1 MIGKY
6 ARRAMVM
13 ALAAF
18 MIIPVFGAENLQR
31 TYTSR
36 DWEYQLT
43 DMLAREAGV
52 VGTPGISPF
61 PASGL
66 LMVLER
72 INPSSLSL
80 ESREDLARLKA
91 HLSGD
96 NEAVIFEY
104 GSMKVEADAAVNLR
118 ADIADYSQFDWS
130 NQWVDG
136 RGEYAADRHNETIVP
151 FRYQTPFLSVLM
163 RVYFG
168 SWFQLE
174 GGIAVS
180 NNNHHLYESSLGWV
194 INKYNGELLT
204 LGMPDQFPSSLQFDF
219 PWRAGLSVGNDYF
232 SFILGRYPHS
242 FGSGVTGNLI
252 IGDNF
257 TYQEIAQL
265 TFMNNYFTYGLSVTN
280 FDQQIPAS
288 MEGLGDSAYPSD
300 TSFSQREFSG
310 DQQYRIVHRF
320 DVNILDK
327 LRLTFDLATLY
338 NTDNG
343 FDLRFFYP
351 FFIHHNLSNYTNEPL
366 MSYYD
371 EANNIM
377 GFSVEGALPLGLSA
391 SFSFVLDQASTYT
404 EKKDTVPSAYG
415 MLANIKHTARI
426 PSGRFNSY
434 LEFVLTNPYIYLNGK
449 YYDEN
454 GEKRYEYNLD
464 YIVGY
469 YSMNLSDV
477 GYSGYISGPDSIVFS
492 LGTEFIADAGYKVG
506 GSLTY
511 RMRGE
516 NGYRIASMRMADGDH
531 NHTYIDMSNAIF
543 REGDNARVPSGDWNK
558 VEHMIKAAAYG
569 SYTFDVP
576 NIEVYAGVAFHLY
589 YNYGGS
595 SDQDGV
601 FRPQAMIGVKWTG
614 LDNSWW
620 RK

>member
-1 MIGKY
+1 
-6 ARRAMVM
+6 MVKR
-13 ALAAF
+13 
-18 MIIPVFGAENLQR
+18 IICVVLCVLFLVSTLGAVNLQR

-66 LMVLER
+66 LIVLER
-72 INPSSLSL
+72 IDPLSLSS
-80 ESREDLARLKA
+80 ESREDLEALKA
-91 HLSGD
+91 VLSGD
-96 NEAVIFEY
+96 NEAVVFES
-104 GSMKVEADAAVNLR
+104 GSMAVEADAAVNFR

-130 NQWVDG
+130 NQWTDG
-136 RGEYAADRHNETIVP
+136 RGEYVQDRHNETIVP

-219 PWRAGLSVGNDYF
+219 PWRAGISAGNEYF
-232 SFILGRYPHS
+232 NFIIGRYPHS
-242 FGSGVTGNLI
+242 YGSGVTGNLI

-265 TFMNNYFTYGLSVTN
+265 TFMNNYFMYGLSVTN

-288 MEGLGDSAYPSD
+288 MEGLSNALATD

-320 DVNILDK
+320 DVNVLD
-327 LRLTFDLATLY
+327 RVRFTFDLSTLY

-351 FFIHHNLSNYTNEPL
+351 FFIHHNLSNYTNEPG

-377 GFSVEGALPLGLSA
+377 GFSIEGALPFGLSA

-404 EKKDTVPSAYG
+404 EKQNTVPSAYG

-434 LEFVLTNPYIYLNGK
+434 LEFVLTNPYLYLNGK
-449 YYDEN
+449 YYDGEN
-454 GEKRYEYNLD
+454 PVYEYNLD

-477 GYSGYISGPDSIVFS
+477 GYSGYISGPDSIVLS

-506 GSLTY
+506 GSLSY
-511 RMRGE
+511 RLRGE
-516 NGYRIASMRMADGDH
+516 NGYRVASAKMADGDH
-531 NHTYIDMSNAIF
+531 NHTYIDMSHAVFN
-543 REGDNARVPSGDWNK
+543 EGDSARVPSGDWNK
-558 VEHMIKAAAYG
+558 VEHMIKAAVFA
-569 SYTFDVP
+569 SYTFDVT
-576 NIEVYAGVAFHLY
+576 NIEVYAGAAFHLY
-589 YNYGGS
+589 YNYDGNPEA
-595 SDQDGV
+595 DGV
-601 FRPQAMIGVKWTG
+601 FKPQAMIGVKWTG

-620 RK
+620 GK

>member
-1 MIGKY
+1 
-6 ARRAMVM
+6 MVKR
-13 ALAAF
+13 
-18 MIIPVFGAENLQR
+18 IICVVLCVLFLVSTLGAVNLQR

-66 LMVLER
+66 LIVLER
-72 INPSSLSL
+72 IDPLSLSS
-80 ESREDLARLKA
+80 ESREDLEALKA
-91 HLSGD
+91 VLSGD
-96 NEAVIFEY
+96 NEAVVFES
-104 GSMKVEADAAVNLR
+104 GSMAVEADAAVNFR

-130 NQWVDG
+130 NQWTDG
-136 RGEYAADRHNETIVP
+136 RGEYVQDRHNETIVP

-204 LGMPDQFPSSLQFDF
+204 LGMPDQFPASLQFDF
-219 PWRAGLSVGNDYF
+219 PWRAGISAGNEYF
-232 SFILGRYPHS
+232 NFIIGRYPHS
-242 FGSGVTGNLI
+242 YGSGVTGNLI

-265 TFMNNYFTYGLSVTN
+265 TFMNNYFMYGLSVTN

-288 MEGLGDSAYPSD
+288 MEGLSNALATD

-320 DVNILDK
+320 DVNVLD
-327 LRLTFDLATLY
+327 RVRFTFDLSTLY

-351 FFIHHNLSNYTNEPL
+351 FFIHHNLSNYTNEPG

-377 GFSVEGALPLGLSA
+377 GFSIEGALPFGLSA

-404 EKKDTVPSAYG
+404 EKQNTVPSAYG

-434 LEFVLTNPYIYLNGK
+434 LEFVLTNPYLYLNGK
-449 YYDEN
+449 YYDGEN
-454 GEKRYEYNLD
+454 PVYEYNLD

-477 GYSGYISGPDSIVFS
+477 GYSGYISGPDSIVLS

-506 GSLTY
+506 GSLSY
-511 RMRGE
+511 RLRGE
-516 NGYRIASMRMADGDH
+516 NGYRVASAKMADGDH
-531 NHTYIDMSNAIF
+531 NHTYIDMSHAVFN
-543 REGDNARVPSGDWNK
+543 EGDSARVPSGDWNK
-558 VEHMIKAAAYG
+558 VEHMIKAAVFA
-569 SYTFDVP
+569 SYTFDVT
-576 NIEVYAGVAFHLY
+576 NIEVYAGAAFHLY
-589 YNYGGS
+589 YNYDGNPEA
-595 SDQDGV
+595 DGV
-601 FRPQAMIGVKWTG
+601 FKPQAMIGVKWTG

-620 RK
+620 GK

>member
-1 MIGKY
+1 
-6 ARRAMVM
+6 MVKR
-13 ALAAF
+13 
-18 MIIPVFGAENLQR
+18 IICVVLCVLFLVSTLGAVNLQR

-66 LMVLER
+66 LIVLER
-72 INPSSLSL
+72 IDPLSLSS
-80 ESREDLARLKA
+80 ESREDLEALKA
-91 HLSGD
+91 VLSGD
-96 NEAVIFEY
+96 NEAVVFES
-104 GSMKVEADAAVNLR
+104 GSMAVEADAAVNFR

-130 NQWVDG
+130 NQWTDG
-136 RGEYAADRHNETIVP
+136 RGEYVQDRHNETIVP

-204 LGMPDQFPSSLQFDF
+204 LGMPDQFPASLQFDF
-219 PWRAGLSVGNDYF
+219 PWRAGISAGNEYF
-232 SFILGRYPHS
+232 NFIIGRYPHS
-242 FGSGVTGNLI
+242 YGSGVTGNLI

-265 TFMNNYFTYGLSVTN
+265 TFMNNYFMYGLSVTN

-288 MEGLGDSAYPSD
+288 MEGLSNALATD

-320 DVNILDK
+320 DVNVLD
-327 LRLTFDLATLY
+327 RVRFTFDLSTLY

-351 FFIHHNLSNYTNEPL
+351 FFIHHNLSNYTNEPG

-377 GFSVEGALPLGLSA
+377 GFSIEGALPFGLSA

-404 EKKDTVPSAYG
+404 EKQNTVPSAYG

-434 LEFVLTNPYIYLNGK
+434 LEFVLTNPYLYLNGK
-449 YYDEN
+449 YYDGEN
-454 GEKRYEYNLD
+454 PVYEYNLD

-477 GYSGYISGPDSIVFS
+477 GYSGYISGPDSIVLS

-506 GSLTY
+506 GSLSY
-511 RMRGE
+511 RLRGE
-516 NGYRIASMRMADGDH
+516 NGYRIASAKMADGDH
-531 NHTYIDMSNAIF
+531 NHTYIDMSHAVFN
-543 REGDNARVPSGDWNK
+543 EGDSARVPSGDWNK
-558 VEHMIKAAAYG
+558 VEHMIKAAVFA
-569 SYTFDVP
+569 SYTFDVT
-576 NIEVYAGVAFHLY
+576 NIEVYAGAAFHLY
-589 YNYGGS
+589 YNYDGNPEA
-595 SDQDGV
+595 DGV
-601 FRPQAMIGVKWTG
+601 FKPQAMIGVKWTG

-620 RK
+620 GK

>member
-1 MIGKY
+1 
-6 ARRAMVM
+6 MVKR
-13 ALAAF
+13 
-18 MIIPVFGAENLQR
+18 IICVVLCVLFLVSTLGAVNLQR

-66 LMVLER
+66 LIVLER
-72 INPSSLSL
+72 IDPLSLSS
-80 ESREDLARLKA
+80 ESREDLEALKA
-91 HLSGD
+91 VLSGD
-96 NEAVIFEY
+96 NEAVVFES
-104 GSMKVEADAAVNLR
+104 GSMAVEADAAVNFR

-130 NQWVDG
+130 NQWTDG
-136 RGEYAADRHNETIVP
+136 RGEYVQDRHNETIVP

-204 LGMPDQFPSSLQFDF
+204 LGMPDQFPASLQFDF
-219 PWRAGLSVGNDYF
+219 PWRAGISAGNEYF
-232 SFILGRYPHS
+232 NFIIGRYPHS
-242 FGSGVTGNLI
+242 YGSGVTGNLI

-265 TFMNNYFTYGLSVTN
+265 TFMNNYFMYGLSVTN

-288 MEGLGDSAYPSD
+288 MEGLSNALATD

-320 DVNILDK
+320 DVNVLN
-327 LRLTFDLATLY
+327 RVRFTFDLSTLY

-343 FDLRFFYP
+343 LDLRFFYP
-351 FFIHHNLSNYTNEPL
+351 FFIHHNLSNYTNEPG

-377 GFSVEGALPLGLSA
+377 GFSIEGALPFGLSA

-404 EKKDTVPSAYG
+404 EKQNTVPSAYG

-434 LEFVLTNPYIYLNGK
+434 LEFVLTNPYLYLNGK
-449 YYDEN
+449 YYDGEN
-454 GEKRYEYNLD
+454 PVYEYNLD

-477 GYSGYISGPDSIVFS
+477 GYSGYISGPDSIVLS

-506 GSLTY
+506 GSLSY
-511 RMRGE
+511 RLRGE
-516 NGYRIASMRMADGDH
+516 NGYRVASAKMADGDH
-531 NHTYIDMSNAIF
+531 NHTYIDMSHAVFN
-543 REGDNARVPSGDWNK
+543 EGDSARVPSGDWNK
-558 VEHMIKAAAYG
+558 VEHMIKAAVFA
-569 SYTFDVP
+569 SYTFPVP
-576 NIEVYAGVAFHLY
+576 NIEVYAGAAFHLY
-589 YNYGGS
+589 YNYDGNPEA
-595 SDQDGV
+595 DGV
-601 FRPQAMIGVKWTG
+601 FKPQAMIGVKWTG

-620 RK
+620 GK